1 MIKGAHTIIYASD
14 AEAARAFFRDVLGL
28 PHVDAGDGWLI
39 FKSPPGELAVHPTD
53 PHAGGVIE
61 LFLMCDDLDATVADL
76 EAKGVEFTTAI
87 TEQRWGRVTTF
98 AVPGAGTVGLYQ
110 PKHDTAYD
118 L

>member
-1 MIKGAHTIIYASD
+1 MINGAHTIVYAND
-14 AEAARAFFRDVLGL
+14 AEAARSFFRDVLGL
-28 PHVDAGDGWLI
+28 AHVDAGGGWLI

-53 PHAGGVIE
+53 PHSTGRTE
-61 LFLMCDDLDATVADL
+61 LFLMCDDLTATVADL
-76 EAKGVEFTTAI
+76 KAKGVEFTTDI
-87 TEQRWGRVTTF
+87 TEQRWGLVTSL